1 MKAIPEKTPGVAILA
16 KEPELTANW
25 TRVNGAFTKA
35 QRDGVTRFP
44 VNPTANWGP
53 KMRAGRPMPGGG
65 MEKQGMTKKQRT
77 EAGK

>member
-1 MKAIPEKTPGVAILA
+1 MTVAGCEVKFLSGFLPKIAIEGQYSLS
-16 KEPELTANW
+16 L
-25 TRVNGAFTKA
+25 
-35 QRDGVTRFP
+35 RFP

-65 MEKQGMTKKQRT
+65 MEKRGMTKKQRT